1 MGMDITVL
9 VVDWVHLMKIA
20 PDDRLEVLQES
31 AYADDEGDEVDA
43 GWVWPVEP
51 DRAWLGRYEFGGT
64 LGSYKPHFWAAQAWE
79 DVRGAAGT
87 PLRAALDEFLM
98 ALIWCGPEADSDA
111 EHVDAGIFPSV
122 DGLWRP
128 GPLIARGPQAV
139 SGLNRCWGEAAPA
152 LPHLREPYASRAACP
167 GRWIA
172 DFEEF
177 TELLSGW
184 AEVVR
189 EAQRRRWGLI
199 GLPI

>member
-31 AYADDEGDEVDA
+31 AYAADEGDEVDA
-43 GWVWPVEP
+43 GWVWPAEP

-98 ALIWCGPEADSDA
+98 ALIWCGPEADSDV

-128 GPLIARGPQAV
+128 GPLIACGPQTV
-139 SGLNRCWGEAAPA
+139 SGLNRCWGRLPPPCRNCANRTRAAP
-152 LPHLREPYASRAACP
+152 YAPGGGSLTSRSSPSCCP
-167 GRWIA
+167 AG
-172 DFEEF
+172 
-177 TELLSGW
+177 
-184 AEVVR
+184 
-189 EAQRRRWGLI
+189 
-199 GLPI
+199 PK